1 MIEVINDYHVNYWFR
16 NKIIDCSVIS
26 RESQTDLKPQET
38 EAIDE
43 ISLEDLEDYL
53 KSSEYN
59 EPKKEYEDEDTN
71 VQSIQYEED
80 YSNISIS
87 RLPNRKITKITKV
100 SKQIDN
106 PKKEKK
112 ELTQT
117 TRMVKFSLHKRKVLL
132 DKISRPKIN

>member
-1 MIEVINDYHVNYWFR
+1 MIEVINDYHINYWFR
-16 NKIIDCSVIS
+16 NKIIDCSEIS
-26 RESQTDLKPQET
+26 RELQLDLKPQEA

-59 EPKKEYEDEDTN
+59 EPKKEYEDTN

-80 YSNISIS
+80 YSNISIA

-100 SKQIDN
+100 IKQINN
-106 PKKEKK
+106 PKREKK
-112 ELTQT
+112 ELPQT
-117 TRMVKFSLHKRKVLL
+117 TRMVEFSLRKRKVLL
-132 DKISRPKIN
+132 DKFSKPKI